1 MKSRVL
7 YAAFDLI
14 PSPKGASTHI
24 TYFVRGL
31 VDAGYEVT
39 LITAGDPAMPE
50 QDTYYGATLLRV
62 PWGDDPHF
70 LKRALAFGDYVLRH
84 IESSP
89 PYAVV
94 HVRSIWAGFP
104 LAQVRAQHS
113 FKLVYEVNGLPS
125 IEMKY
130 HYPAMAGTAVLDKFK
145 ERELATLHAA
155 DAIITVSHVT
165 AAYITSLGVAAE
177 KMTVIPNG
185 FDPAL
190 FARGDER
197 GAVSEEG
204 DVPNDGSPFASHLS
218 PLIPTLLYIGTLA
231 DWQGLDTLIQA
242 LPLMGAEQPVQLR
255 IVGRGRKR
263 QVKAIRKQAQK
274 LGVEAYVVV
283 ETAVKHKQIPA
294 IIHSADICLAPLSY
308 NDRNVTQGCCPL
320 KIIEYMACAKPIV
333 AANLPVVR
341 ELVCEGVEALLH
353 EPDNPEDVARLVVKL
368 LCEPELAGEI
378 GRNAASRA
386 HHQFTWHKAQTS
398 LLQIYQQLLG
408 D

>member
-1 MKSRVL
+1 MKFRIL

-31 VDAGYEVT
+31 VAAGYEVT
-39 LITAGDPAMPE
+39 LVTAGDPALPE
-50 QDTYYGATLLRV
+50 RDTYYGATLLRV
-62 PWGDDPHF
+62 HWGDDPHF
-70 LKRALAFGDYVLRH
+70 LKRALVFGEYVLQH
-84 IESSP
+84 IEMSP
-89 PYAVV
+89 PYDVV

-104 LAQVRAQHS
+104 LTQVKARHN

-130 HYPAMAGTAVLDKFK
+130 HYSAMAGTAVLDKFK
-145 ERELATLHAA
+145 ERELATLHSA
-155 DAIITVSHVT
+155 DAIITVSQVT
-165 AAYITSLGVAAE
+165 AAYITSLGVAVG
-177 KMTVIPNG
+177 KIGVIPNG
-185 FDPAL
+185 FDPIL
-190 FARGDER
+190 FAKDE
-197 GAVSEEG
+197 E
-204 DVPNDGSPFASHLS
+204 SPLAPRPS

-242 LPLMGAEQPVQLR
+242 IPLIVTEQSVQLR

-263 QVKAIRKQAQK
+263 QMKTLRKQARK
-274 LGVEAYVVV
+274 LGMEGYVRV

-294 IIHSADICLAPLSY
+294 IIHSADICIAPLSY

-320 KIIEYMACAKPIV
+320 KIIEYMACGKAIV

-341 ELVCEGVEALLH
+341 ELVCEGVEALLF
-353 EPDNPEDVARLVVKL
+353 EPGNPEDLARQVVKL
-368 LCEPELAGEI
+368 LNEPELAAEN

-386 HHQFTWHKAQTS
+386 HHQFTWQKAQTN
-398 LLQIYQQLLG
+398 LLQTYQRLLRSI
-408 D
+408 